1 MDKINYITNLSLTEV
16 SGGWSGINH
25 RMHEQFGR
33 FYALNTISAINP
45 PIIKFEKIVSKF
57 KRILGMGGEFF
68 FFSDSRLEIISR
80 LVEQKVDSQSKFDFY
95 FGLTPWVKIIDN
107 RPYALYLD
115 ASFRTYI
122 QLYLDSELFSE
133 SDVKRICKLES
144 AWLDSA
150 KWVFWGSN
158 WAMRE
163 AIDQYGFVPDSR
175 KHLVINT
182 GGNIPIPESD
192 VQNDNDDQLF
202 LLFISLN
209 FEKKGGFICWD
220 AFKLIQK
227 IFPQARLKIIG
238 ERPPAQVLDTDGVDY
253 LGRLN
258 KNKPEELRLLTNA
271 LASASFLIH
280 PTKMDTMGAVILEA
294 GYYGCPSIAPNKF
307 GIPDLI
313 KDGETGFLLEKVEP
327 QEISDIVTKQFSDRP
342 QYKKIRQSC
351 RAFTCNEFSW
361 SAIGEKMNSFIVQNG

>member
-1 MDKINYITNLSLTEV
+1 MERINYITNLNLAEV
-16 SGGWSGINH
+16 SGGWSGINL
-25 RMHEQFGR
+25 RMHEQLGR
-33 FYALNTISAINP
+33 FYSLNTIAAINP
-45 PIIKFEKIVSKF
+45 PVNKLEKAVSKI
-57 KRILGMGGEFF
+57 KRILGKGGEFF
-68 FFSDSRLEIISR
+68 FFSASRLKIINE
-80 LVEQKVDSQSKFDFY
+80 LVEKKIDRQSKLDFY
-95 FGLTPWVKIIDN
+95 FGLTPWVMIKEN
-107 RPYALYLD
+107 RPYAFYLD
-115 ASFRTYI
+115 ASFKTYI
-122 QLYLDSELFSE
+122 QLYLDSESFLE

-158 WAMRE
+158 WAMKE
-163 AIDQYGFVPDSR
+163 AISQYGFVPDFR

-182 GGNIPIPESD
+182 GGNIPIPQSD
-192 VQNDNDDQLF
+192 TQLDNDQLT

-220 AFKLIQK
+220 AFKLIKKK
-227 IFPQARLKIIG
+227 IPEVQLKIIG
-238 ERPPAQVLDTDGVDY
+238 EQPPAYVSDTAGVNY
-253 LGRLN
+253 LGLLD
-258 KNKPEELRLLTNA
+258 KNKPDELGLLTGA

-313 KDGETGFLLEKVEP
+313 KNRETGFLLEKVDAL
-327 QEISDIVTKQFSDRP
+327 EISEIVIQQFSDRN
-342 QYKKIRQSC
+342 QYRKIRCAC

-361 SAIGEKMNSFIVQNG
+361 DAIGEKMNNFIMKNG